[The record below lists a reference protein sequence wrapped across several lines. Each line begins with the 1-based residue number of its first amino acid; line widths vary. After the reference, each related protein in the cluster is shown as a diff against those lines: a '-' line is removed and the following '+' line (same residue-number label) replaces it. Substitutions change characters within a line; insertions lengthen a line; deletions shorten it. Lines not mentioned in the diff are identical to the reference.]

1 MTNRCFQC
9 GRPATAGPHP
19 QLPEESW
26 CIQCAALTG
35 ISIPDN
41 LERLGNVPSTIAR
54 GPAWPIAKGDAQ
66 GDALWLHQAN
76 ALNELEGGNNIVVA
90 TSTASGKSLIFQLW
104 TLHRLESAEER
115 ATALVFYPTKALAN
129 DQARRWKECCQAIGL
144 DPNTVGQ
151 VDGDVPKQQRYVV
164 MKQSRIILA
173 TPDICHSW
181 MLPRVNDKIIKD
193 FMAQL
198 QVIIID
204 EAHTYESIFGSNSA
218 YLFRRL
224 TSAALHAGAPTP
236 PRFIAAT
243 ATILTPDEHLEK
255 LTGAAFTV
263 IEETQNGSPRQAR
276 ELYHLPLVPRGD
288 VPEDQLAQLVLD
300 IIDNDPEA
308 QVIAFHDSR
317 MGIERIVQRINR
329 PEEVLPYRSGYLA
342 GDRRKIEAR
351 LRDNSIR
358 GIIATSAMELGID
371 MPDLNYGI
379 NLGLPRSRKQFHQ
392 RLGRVGRSKPGSF
405 IILAPETQFSAYGD
419 TLQDYYENSVEPSQ
433 LYLNNEY
440 INYQQAQCLRNELER
455 RGQDS
460 RMLPENIPWPDGFQE
475 ALHNAHGRPPAH
487 LQGLNDGILDTQP
500 QITNSLRS
508 AGEETL
514 HIVTQENGIKETIG
528 YINVQSAMDEA
539 YPGGIYHQQGIS
551 YQVEDWRRERKT
563 MKPLI
568 RAKLLKYP
576 GGRTRP
582 IKRQMATI
590 PQDPNS
596 TINRREMTRGHLAEL
611 RILLTKSVE
620 GYKNTQD
627 KPILYQYEVARDPRM
642 SRKERN
648 IPTTAVQLRIDE
660 PWFAGGSGPAWQA
673 RHQIARALRQQLA
686 YRKSIKLPDLG
697 YQVENIIMET
707 DQGFLELENSILVHD
722 NIHGGMGLVQDLYQ
736 NIERYVR
743 NLNVGTTNEQGTV
756 YPEYANELTRW
767 LERNRESQ
775 KEPLPGPPPKPGTRN
790 CWRVARRGSE
800 VMVFSKQRN
809 CTVLGVVEKHEWQGA
824 IVYLIKTDGETIE
837 ARDNQLSPAGA
848 ALDWQ
853 LWTPQTGRLQELQ
866 LIS

>member
-1 MTNRCFQC
+1 MTNKCFQC
-9 GRPATAGPHP
+9 GRPATAGP
-19 QLPEESW
+19 QPEGSR
-26 CIQCAALTG
+26 CVQCAAMTR

-41 LERLGNVPSTIAR
+41 LERLANVPSAIAS
-54 GPAWPIAKGDAQ
+54 GPAWPIAKGAAQ

-76 ALNELEGGNNIVVA
+76 ALNELEAGNNIVVA

-104 TLHRLESAEER
+104 TLHRLESEEEK

-129 DQARRWKECCQAIGL
+129 DQARRWRECCQAIGL
-144 DPNTVGQ
+144 DPDTVGQ
-151 VDGDVPKQQRYVV
+151 VDGDVRKAQRDEV
-164 MKQSRIILA
+164 MKRSRIIIA
-173 TPDICHSW
+173 TPDVCHAW
-181 MLPRVNDKIIKD
+181 MLPRTSDKIIKD
-193 FMAQL
+193 FML
-198 QVIIID
+198 RLRVIIID

-224 TSAALHAGAPTP
+224 TAAALHAGAPET

-255 LTGAAFTV
+255 LTGSAFTV
-263 IEETQNGSPRQAR
+263 IEETQNGSPRHAR
-276 ELYHLPLVPRGD
+276 ELYHLPLASRGGM
-288 VPEDQLAQLVLD
+288 PEDQLAQLVSD

-317 MGIERIVQRINR
+317 MGIERIVQTINR

-342 GDRRKIEAR
+342 GDRRSIEAR

-379 NLGLPRSRKQFHQ
+379 NLGIPPSRKQFHQ

-405 IILAPETQFSAYGD
+405 IILASETQFSAYGE
-419 TLQDYYENSVEPSQ
+419 TLRDYYENSVEPSQ

-460 RMLPENIPWPDGFQE
+460 RMLPEHAAWPDGFQE
-475 ALHNAHGRPPAH
+475 ALRNAHGRPPAH
-487 LQGLNDGILDTQP
+487 LQGLNDGRLDTQP

-508 AGEETL
+508 SGEETL
-514 HIVTQENGIKETIG
+514 QIVTQQEDGTQENIG
-528 YINVQSAMDEA
+528 YINVQSALDEA
-539 YPGGIYHQQGIS
+539 YPGGIYHHQGIS
-551 YQVEDWRRERKT
+551 YQVEAWGRERET
-563 MKPLI
+563 RKPLI
-568 RAKLLKYP
+568 RAKQLEHP

-582 IKRQMATI
+582 ILRQMATI
-590 PQDPNS
+590 PQDPTS
-596 TINRREMTRGHLAEL
+596 TINRREMTRGHLAER
-611 RILLTKSVE
+611 RILVTKSVE
-620 GYKNTQD
+620 GYKNTQG
-627 KPILYQYEVARDPRM
+627 KPVLYLHEVARDPRM

-648 IPTTAVQLRIDE
+648 IPTTAVHLQIDE
-660 PWFAGGSGPAWQA
+660 PWFAGGSGPPWQA
-673 RHQIARALRQQLA
+673 RHQIARALRRHLA
-686 YRKSIKLPDLG
+686 YRQSIKLADLG

-707 DQGFLELENSILVHD
+707 DRGFLELENSILVHD

-736 NIERYVR
+736 SIERYVR
-743 NLNVGTTNEQGTV
+743 NLNVDMTNEAGTV
-756 YPEYANELTRW
+756 YPEYAEELTRW
-767 LERNRESQ
+767 LERDRESHE
-775 KEPLPGPPPKPGTRN
+775 EPLREPGPRN
-790 CWRVARRGSE
+790 FWRVARRGSE

-809 CTVLGVVEKHEWQGA
+809 CMVPGVVEKHEWRDA
-824 IVYLIKTDGETIE
+824 VVYLVKADGETIE
-837 ARDNQLSPAGA
+837 ARDNQLAPAGA

-853 LWTPQTGRLQELQ
+853 LWKPETGRVQELQ
-866 LIS
+866 LSL